1 MLLKKLT
8 IDKLGKQLANQRVL
22 MRVDFNV
29 PIKNGKITDETR
41 IKESLQTINYAYE
54 QGARSIVLLSH
65 MGRPNGEKNLKYS
78 LEPIAPVLSKHL
90 GKDVEFVND
99 CVGQQVVE
107 VIKKLKSF
115 IFL

>member
-8 IDKLGKQLANQRVL
+8 IDKIGKQLVNQKVL

-29 PIKNGKITDETR
+29 PIKNGQITDETR
-41 IKESLQTINYAYE
+41 IIESLPTINYAYE
-54 QGARSIVLLSH
+54 QGAKSIVLLSH

-90 GKDVEFVND
+90 GRDVEFLND
-99 CVGQQVVE
+99 CVGENVE
-107 VIKKLKSF
+107 KVNLKL
-115 IFL
+115 

>member
-8 IDKLGKQLANQRVL
+8 IDKLGKQLSNQRVL

-41 IKESLQTINYAYE
+41 IIESLQTINYAYE

-65 MGRPNGEKNLKYS
+65 MGRPNGEKNKKYS
-78 LEPIAPVLSKHL
+78 LEPIASVLSKHL
-90 GKDVEFVND
+90 GKDVEFIND
-99 CVGQQVVE
+99 CVGQEVVE
-107 VIKKLKSF
+107 VMFNNYLY
-115 IFL
+115 

>member
-8 IDKLGKQLANQRVL
+8 IDRLGKQLANQRVL

-41 IKESLQTINYAYE
+41 IKESLKTINYANE
-54 QGARSIVLLSH
+54 QGAKSIILLSH

-78 LEPIAPVLSKHL
+78 LEPIVPVLSKHL
-90 GKDVEFVND
+90 GKEVEFVDD
-99 CVGQQVVE
+99 CVGQNVVD
-107 VIKKLKSF
+107 VIINILF
-115 IFL
+115 IYW